1 MDTTTVV
8 VTAVSA
14 AAVVAVIAI
23 VVALLRKRVTRFKNE
38 GTNLDITAAPPAKHE
53 LQTRSTKIDGHST
66 VEPMKGTSMDLG
78 KLSVT
83 DESILRVR
91 EAGEPF
97 TDGKGGK

>member
-1 MDTTTVV
+1 MDTTTVI
-8 VTAVSA
+8 VTAISA
-14 AAVVAVIAI
+14 AAVVAAVAI
-23 VVALLRKRVTRFKNE
+23 VVALLRKRVTRFKNK

-53 LQTRSTKIDGHST
+53 LQTKSAKIDGRST

-83 DESILRVR
+83 DESVLRVR

-97 TDGKGGK
+97 ADGTGGK